1 MSKDIIKQTLTAIWE
16 SETPGI
22 DVTADV
28 LKQNGKINKKG
39 VSDMAKDLSKEA
51 RSVVETDVE
60 AVKKWNYNS
69 KKEKE
74 YHEQME
80 ILNGQEMIQ
89 YDREPNKEFL
99 DRAKEG
105 IMGSSRMGNPHDIG
119 NGDKKTSDMFSKEL
133 DARIKASI
141 KKRNAADKAYLTLG
155 DDIEL
160 LPASDK
166 GKGRNYAVSEALV
179 IEAKSSLA
187 KGYTHF
193 IVGKNPAT
201 TQEGKIYDG
210 WEYKG
215 LDKDS
220 IKEYMVMDI
229 KDNFPDN
236 KVSDFKALTLQQ
248 LQKMGIN
255 PADTN
260 NWYKPTN
267 TNINENKQTMKRLT
281 FKQELTNEKTAIKL
295 IPESYKV
302 DNKEFEMTDGNQ
314 SYLVRWEGSLNEG
327 NALILASSNK
337 KLVQESIAAIKHKFN
352 YKSEETLGTLK
363 GNQRINE
370 NDVFRNML
378 AKAKQLIK
386 EDQNEE
392 GFDDDA
398 VGYAPEAKKHI
409 EGSVPT
415 DKKTEAPA
423 PKEGDLD
430 DAVDYAPEAH
440 EHIEG
445 SVPESKKTEAPAPK
459 EGDWHKIKIGQ
470 APEAKEHVHMNESEE
485 EKEVEAE
492 KVPENKEDYKDQP
505 GYVHESKLMFSKKA
519 NKYYIVS
526 ESKTVHC
533 PDHLVESAKKDVK
546 SVAKLLI

>member
-1 MSKDIIKQTLTAIWE
+1 MSKEIIKQTLTAIWE

-22 DVTADV
+22 DVTADIH
-28 LKQNGKINKKG
+28 KQNGKINKKG

-51 RSVVETDVE
+51 RGVVETDVE

-105 IMGSSRMGNPHDIG
+105 ITGSSRMGNPHNIG
-119 NGDKKTSDMFSKEL
+119 NGDQKTNDMFSKEL
-133 DARIKASI
+133 EKRIKDSI
-141 KKRNAADKAYLTLG
+141 KKRNAADRAYLALG

-160 LPASDK
+160 LPKDEK
-166 GKGRNYAVSEALV
+166 GKGRNYAIS
-179 IEAKSSLA
+179 EAKSILA

-193 IVGKNPAT
+193 LVGKNPAN

-210 WEYKG
+210 WDYKG
-215 LDKDS
+215 LDNDE
-220 IKEYMVMDI
+220 IKEWVKIDV
-229 KDNFPDN
+229 KDNFPSN
-236 KVSDFKALTLQQ
+236 KASDFKLMTRKGLIS
-248 LQKMGIN
+248 LGIDPSN
-255 PADTN
+255 TN
-260 NWYKPTN
+260 NWYKIEQN
-267 TNINENKQTMKRLT
+267 QNINEAKTMKRLT

-327 NALILASSNK
+327 SAVILASSNK
-337 KLVQESIAAIKHKFN
+337 TLVQESIAAIKHKFN
-352 YKSEETLGTLK
+352 YKSEDTLGTLK

-370 NDVFRNML
+370 NDVFKNMF

-386 EDQNEE
+386 EAQNEE

-398 VGYAPEAKKHI
+398 VGYAPEAKEHI

-423 PKEGDLD
+423 PKEGEWQ
-430 DAVDYAPEAH
+430 DADVTYAPEAH

-445 SVPESKKTEAPAPK
+445 SVPEVKKTEAPAPK
-459 EGDWHKIKIGQ
+459 EGNWHDIKIKQ
-470 APEAKEHVHMNESEE
+470 APEAKEHVHMNESEDKDG
-485 EKEVEAE
+485 EKETEE
-492 KVPENKEDYKDQP
+492 VPENKEDYTKQP
-505 GYVHESKLMFSKKA
+505 GYVHESKLMYSKKA
-519 NKYYIVS
+519 DKYYIVS
-526 ESKTVHC
+526 EAKTIEC
-533 PDHLVESAKKDVK
+533 PKHLVESAKKDVK
-546 SVAKLLI
+546 SVAKILG